1 MDKSISK
8 ELFFL
13 RNYLQSNIDVWVNT
27 TRLGVVLPSHLY
39 AEKNTKLVLGLY
51 GMAIPIPIEVNWEGI
66 RCTLSFNRQPFACQI
81 PWSAVFCIKVLTGL
95 PEGKDY
101 ILFPEDANVEEV
113 KPELAPTGTD
123 SAGGGVATPFGTLVT
138 KPSAPQRA
146 KRPLPPGWG
155 GLIHGGTGATDNEK
169 EPA

>member
-1 MDKSISK
+1 MDKSTIK

-66 RCTLSFNRQPFACQI
+66 RCTLSFNRTPFACQI

-101 ILFPEDANVEEV
+101 ILFPEDANVEEI

-123 SAGGGVATPFGTLVT
+123 SRSGGDVTVPFSQLVSQH
-138 KPSAPQRA
+138 PPRP

-155 GLIHGGTGATDNEK
+155 GLIHGGAGATDNEK